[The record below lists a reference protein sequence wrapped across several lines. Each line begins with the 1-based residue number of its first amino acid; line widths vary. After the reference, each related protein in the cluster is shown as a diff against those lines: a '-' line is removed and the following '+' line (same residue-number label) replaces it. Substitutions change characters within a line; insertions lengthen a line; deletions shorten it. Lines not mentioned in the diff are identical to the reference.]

1 MKKLRTDKAGNARR
15 YSVLETLGSNLE
27 APPLAKKG
35 MSRVEVTGNSEA
47 VVDGCRGVLEY
58 DDGVISLSLGSRFVR
73 FRGDNLQIHT
83 LLDEQALITGA
94 ILSVE
99 FSDS

>member
-1 MKKLRTDKAGNARR
+1 MKKIINRKPGDARR
-15 YSVLETLGSNLE
+15 SSVLEAMG
-27 APPLAKKG
+27 APPLAVKG

-47 VVDGCRGVLEY
+47 IVDGCRGVLEY
-58 DDGVISLSLGSRFVR
+58 DDGVISLSLGRRFVR
-73 FRGDNLQIHT
+73 FRGDNLQIST
-83 LLDEQALITGA
+83 LLDEQALITGT

>member
-1 MKKLRTDKAGNARR
+1 MKKTRIGKSGGERR
-15 YSVLETLGSNLE
+15 SSVLDAIGNNLE

-35 MSRVEVTGNSEA
+35 MSRVEITGNNEA

-73 FRGDNLQIHT
+73 FRGDKLQIHT
-83 LLDEQALITGA
+83 LLDEQAMITGT